1 MYKYKRYG
9 FLIMGEASVKIP
21 EGKMVKVKTEDG
33 KVNITGDFFLQ
44 PPEALPV
51 IEEKLSELDQKTRE
65 AAEKAIKTVD
75 AELIGFSPQ
84 HIAQAYMEALKQDES
99 EAEKPEWRIIN
110 EGEYSEAMHHAIDEV
125 LTEKMESGDLE
136 PTLRFWYRKNPSVPF
151 GRFQSL
157 EDEVEMDYAEEKGIE
172 VVRRITGGGAMFA
185 EPGNVITYSIYIPKD
200 QVPESIE
207 ESYEELDKFAVEA
220 LKEVGI
226 EASYEPLND
235 IEHEDGK
242 LGGAAQLRKED
253 AVLHH
258 TTMSFDLDTKEMLRV
273 LRIGKEKVSD
283 KAVKSAEQRVS
294 RISDHVENSR
304 KDVIEKMIEKFSE
317 GRDVE
322 QGSLREVELDDAEKL
337 MQEKFSSSEWNG
349 KL

>member
-1 MYKYKRYG
+1 MK
-9 FLIMGEASVKIP
+9 
-21 EGKMVKVKTEDG
+21 
-33 KVNITGDFFLQ
+33 
-44 PPEALPV
+44 
-51 IEEKLSELDQKTRE
+51 
-65 AAEKAIKTVD
+65 
-75 AELIGFSPQ
+75 
-84 HIAQAYMEALKQDES
+84 
-99 EAEKPEWRIIN
+99 WRIIN
-110 EGEYSEAMHHAIDEV
+110 EGEYREAMHHAIDEI
-125 LTEKMESGDLE
+125 LTEKMENSMNSENSLDRENSSSSPSDDLQ

-157 EDEVEMDYAEEKGIE
+157 EDEVEVKYAEENGIE

-207 ESYEELDKFAVEA
+207 ESYEELDRFAVEA
-220 LKEVGI
+220 LKELGV

-242 LGGAAQLRKED
+242 LGGAAQLRKEK

-258 TTMSFDLDTKEMLRV
+258 TTMSFDLDTKEMLSV

-294 RISDHVENSR
+294 RISDHTDHPRE
-304 KDVIEKMIEKFSE
+304 KVIEKMIEKF
-317 GRDVE
+317 VE
-322 QGSLREVELDDAEKL
+322 DKEYEEKGLTDEEIREAEKL
-337 MQEKFSSSEWNG
+337 AEEKFSSEEWRR